1 MKKRFTM
8 KHIMIPVAIVI
19 ALLLALTVALS
30 FTDDTPTHTHDDTVN
45 QTEYHVHADGVTHYG
60 EH

>member
-8 KHIMIPVAIVI
+8 KHIMIPVAIVV

-30 FTDDTPTHTHDDTVN
+30 FTDGGTSHSHDEQN
-45 QTEYHVHADGVTHYG
+45 QTEYHVHDDGVTHYG

>member
-8 KHIMIPVAIVI
+8 KHIMIPVAIVVAI
-19 ALLLALTVALS
+19 LLAITVALS
-30 FTDDTPTHTHDDTVN
+30 FTDDTPTHIHDDSN
-45 QTEYHVHADGVTHYG
+45 QTEFHVHEDGVTHYG